1 MEAIEAM
8 QARSLAALVVY
19 VVTVVLAHLLRWKH
33 FSHLNWLGLL
43 SGMVLAGGIRAWLGL
58 DGLWAG
64 MLVTVACVAPL
75 YSLFELL
82 GRRFP
87 LDQARDVAAPDQ
99 AGR

>member
-1 MEAIEAM
+1 M
-8 QARSLAALVVY
+8 
-19 VVTVVLAHLLRWKH
+19 
-33 FSHLNWLGLL
+33 
-43 SGMVLAGGIRAWLGL
+43 LAGGIRAWLGL

-75 YSLFELL
+75 YFLFELL

-99 AGR
+99 AGQ

>member
-1 MEAIEAM
+1 MKRIVQEDATGCGIAC
-8 QARSLAALVVY
+8 ARRGV
-19 VVTVVLAHLLRWKH
+19 
-33 FSHLNWLGLL
+33 
-43 SGMVLAGGIRAWLGL
+43 RAWLGL
-58 DGLWAG
+58 EGFWAG

-75 YSLFELL
+75 YFLFELL

>member
-8 QARSLAALVVY
+8 QARSLAVLLVY
-19 VVTVVLAHLLRWKH
+19 VVMVVLAHLFRWKH
-33 FSHLNWLGLL
+33 FSHHNWLGLL
-43 SGMVLAGGIRAWLGL
+43 TGLVLAGGIRAGLGL
-58 DGLWAG
+58 DGLWAV
-64 MLVTVACVAPL
+64 MLVTVACVVPL

-87 LDQARDVAAPDQ
+87 LDQAPDVAAPDQ